1 MTKFSFRLQRVR
13 EYRVL
18 QADLARAMLDRLYA
32 ERARVE
38 AEHRALL
45 EARQQEE
52 VAVRTPGTNLTVTR
66 LEALDQWQGYLQMA
80 RDRFAARL
88 AEVDRRIERQREAVV
103 EADRQVGLLDKLEER
118 QRGEWQVHFQKE
130 LEELA
135 AESYNSR
142 LLARAQTERREKT
155 A

>member
-1 MTKFSFRLQRVR
+1 MTKFTFRLQRVR

-18 QADLARAMLDRLYA
+18 QADLARAALDRLHA
-32 ERARVE
+32 ERSRVE

-45 EARQQEE
+45 DARQAEE
-52 VAVRTPGTNLTVTR
+52 VAVRAPGTSLTVTR

-88 AEVDRRIERQREAVV
+88 AEVDSRIERQRQMVV

-118 QRGEWQVHFQKE
+118 QHAEWQVHFQKE

-142 LLARAQTERREKT
+142 LLAERRGKT